1 MHHITTYSGEDFYP
15 LSPHIDQINIL
26 DIAHALSLMCR
37 ANGHIK
43 RFYSVAQHSMNCAI
57 EAKARQHSKK
67 VQLACLLHDA
77 SEAYISDLTRPVKRN
92 LEGYI
97 NIEAQLQNLIYSRFL
112 DGPLTSEEHTQIKE
126 IDDALLIQEFKVL
139 MEKPVFDEAP
149 QLDGILNFELV
160 DFQVIENQFLQLFYS
175 FTAQKDRTLFPK
187 GTYLSVGI
195 DGCKGRWLAVAL
207 SDRGHEV
214 QLFDRIDQVC
224 EYYKHADSILL
235 DMPIGLSEH
244 VQDIRP
250 DSALRKKLKGKTSS
264 VFNTPCRQA
273 VYEEDYRNASNL
285 NFDIVG
291 SKLSRQSFAITPKIR
306 EVDSF
311 LQINPEWK
319 NRLLESHPE
328 YCFANLNC
336 GEPILENKQTAE
348 GVTKRLSVLE
358 RYYPHTQA
366 VVQLFNSNY
375 PALVKRLDDLLDA
388 FAQASV
394 GAIGLECGFHSIP
407 DAPPWDNQGLIMQI
421 VGANIP

>member
-1 MHHITTYSGEDFYP
+1 MDHITTYTGEDFYP
-15 LSPHIDQINIL
+15 LSPNIDQIHIL
-26 DIAHALSLMCR
+26 DIAHALSLLCR

-43 RFYSVAQHSMNCAI
+43 RFYSVAQHSINCAI
-57 EAKARQHSKK
+57 EAKARNYSKK

-77 SEAYISDLTRPVKRN
+77 SEAYISDLTRPVKRS
-92 LEGYI
+92 LQGYI
-97 NIEAQLQNLIYSRFL
+97 NIEAHLQNLIYSKFIKEAL
-112 DGPLTSEEHTQIKE
+112 SAEEHTQIEE
-126 IDDALLIQEFKVL
+126 IDNDLLIQEFKVL
-139 MEKPVFDEAP
+139 MKKPVFDKAP

-160 DFQVIENQFLQLFYS
+160 DFQVIENQFLQLFHS

-207 SDRGHEV
+207 SDMGHEV

-250 DSALRKKLKGKTSS
+250 DSALRKKLKGKASS
-264 VFNTPCRQA
+264 VFNAPCRQA
-273 VYEEDYRNASNL
+273 VYEEDYSNASNL
-285 NFDIVG
+285 NFRIVG
-291 SKLSRQSFAITPKIR
+291 NKLSRQSFAITPKIR

-328 YCFANLNC
+328 YCFSNLNN
-336 GEPILENKQTAE
+336 GEPIIEN
-348 GVTKRLSVLE
+348 
-358 RYYPHTQA
+358 
-366 VVQLFNSNY
+366 
-375 PALVKRLDDLLDA
+375 
-388 FAQASV
+388 
-394 GAIGLECGFHSIP
+394 
-407 DAPPWDNQGLIMQI
+407 
-421 VGANIP
+421 